1 MIWGQSRREILA
13 LSAAAAVGGLMPSRT
28 MAARTHDSKPGN
40 SLAREIVDTFR
51 QLPGQQALEIW
62 APATSEKPPFKAIY
76 NADKA
81 LFCASSFKAFVLAK
95 FLQDID
101 AERTELNKRL
111 VQEITLDKD
120 VWSPGAPVFNP
131 PKVTGQVQL
140 RAAIDAMIGRSDN
153 TATDMM
159 LKHVG
164 AERVRDFIRSA
175 GFKTARIPTSTRIFF
190 AYLLGAKNYRTITW
204 DQLMKLTETD
214 APFVNPPINDVETMV
229 CSPHDFVTFYEQAL
243 NGKFFKNE
251 ATLSQFK
258 STLMLADAIPLVA
271 PPATTFYMKGGSLD
285 AELEHALSIA
295 GGLFIPERWVYFA
308 LIVNWKADTADAGPV
323 LDQFAGA
330 CKTIF
335 TAVKERL
342 GTC

>member
-1 MIWGQSRREILA
+1 
-13 LSAAAAVGGLMPSRT
+13 
-28 MAARTHDSKPGN
+28 MAAHGHKASN
-40 SLAREIVDTFR
+40 SLARYIVETFR
-51 QLPGQQALEIW
+51 QLPGQQALEVW
-62 APATSEKPPFKAIY
+62 APAASGKPAFRASH
-76 NADKA
+76 NADKP

-101 AERTELNKRL
+101 GEQAELSKRL
-111 VQEITLDKD
+111 VQEIALDKD

-131 PKVTGQVQL
+131 PKVTGEIQL

-164 AERVRDFIRSA
+164 ADRVRSFVRSA

-190 AYLLGAKNYRTITW
+190 AYLLGVRNYRTITW
-204 DQLMKLTETD
+204 DELIKLSESD

-229 CSPHDFVTFYEQAL
+229 CAPRDFVAFYEHAL
-243 NGKFFKNE
+243 QGKFFKNE
-251 ATLSQFK
+251 ATLNQFK

-285 AELEHALSIA
+285 AESEHALSIA
-295 GGLFIPERWVYFA
+295 GGAFIPERWVYFS

-323 LDQFAGA
+323 LGQFADA
-330 CKTIF
+330 CKTVF

>member
-1 MIWGQSRREILA
+1 VIKGQSRREMLA
-13 LSAAAAVGGLMPSRT
+13 LSAAAAAGGLMPSPT
-28 MAARTHDSKPGN
+28 MAAHDRRPGN
-40 SLAREIVDTFR
+40 SLAREIVETFR

-62 APATSEKPPFKAIY
+62 APATREKPPFRAVY

-81 LFCASSFKAFVLAK
+81 LFCGSSFKAFVLAK

-101 AERTELNKRL
+101 AERAELNQRL
-111 VQEITLDKD
+111 VQEITLDKE
-120 VWSPGAPVFNP
+120 VWSPGAPIFNP
-131 PKVTGQVQL
+131 PKVTGEVQL
-140 RAAIDAMIGRSDN
+140 RAVIDAMISRSDN

-164 AERVRDFIRSA
+164 ADRVRNFIRSA

-190 AYLLGAKNYRTITW
+190 AYLLGERDFRTITW
-204 DQLMKLTETD
+204 DRLIKLSEAD
-214 APFVNPPINDVETMV
+214 APFINPVINDVETMV

-243 NGKFFKNE
+243 QGKFFKNA
-251 ATLSQFK
+251 ATLDQFK

-271 PPATTFYMKGGSLD
+271 PPATTFYMKGGSID
-285 AELEHALSIA
+285 AASEHALCIA
-295 GGLFIPERWVYFA
+295 GGAFIPERWVYFS
-308 LIVNWKADTADAGPV
+308 LIVNWKAGTVDAGPV
-323 LDQFAGA
+323 LDQFANA

-335 TAVKERL
+335 TAVKEKL